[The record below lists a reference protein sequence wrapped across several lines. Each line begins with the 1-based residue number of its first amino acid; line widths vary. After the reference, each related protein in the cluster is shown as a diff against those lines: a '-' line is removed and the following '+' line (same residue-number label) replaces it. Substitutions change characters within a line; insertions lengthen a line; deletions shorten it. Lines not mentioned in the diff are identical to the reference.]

1 MKALRPRN
9 LKPVTCNSQRGSAL
23 IIALWTIA
31 LLAMLVMSF
40 ALDAMLE
47 GKINVYVRQR
57 RQVDYLTQSG
67 VSIAEMLLLTYKNA
81 MPAVSSPTAAAESG
95 GRSASSGRGMK
106 PSSPCSPGTSSRV
119 CSTDRGPGR
128 GC

>member
-1 MKALRPRN
+1 M
-9 LKPVTCNSQRGSAL
+9 

-31 LLAMLVMSF
+31 LLSLLVMSF

-67 VSIAEMLLLTYKNA
+67 ISIAEMLLLTYKNA
-81 MPAVSSPTAAAESG
+81 TPASIAHDSHRGVFATD
-95 GRSASSGRGMK
+95 GRRRG
-106 PSSPCSPGTSSRV
+106 
-119 CSTDRGPGR
+119 
-128 GC
+128 